1 VPPHIPGASLSTAD
15 AGALHS
21 AGVEQHVPR
30 PLTTGN
36 GNLLVC
42 LDSRLAIRDLYWP
55 YVGLHN
61 HLSGNRARIGVW
73 VDGRFSWI
81 HDPSWNTVPRYL
93 PGTLTTDAVAENRD
107 LGLTVTIN
115 DCVHHWD
122 DILLRRFVLENDTD
136 APRQVRLF
144 LAHDFLIAETDIAD
158 TAFYN
163 PFVDAMIHY
172 KRDTY
177 FLIAARTDEGG
188 IRQYAAGI
196 KGFRGAEGTWRD
208 AEDGELSMNPVAQGS
223 VDSTISV
230 WLNLPPRGA
239 ATARAWLCAGHTLDE
254 AVRLHR
260 HVEREGFQTL
270 VEETNRRWLDW
281 SARGM
286 DRVAALPEP
295 IPDIFRRSLLIIRTN
310 TDNRGAIIAAND
322 SDIMETARAHYSYMW
337 PRDGALVV
345 AGLDRLG
352 CDDIVRR
359 FFLFCRDILP
369 KDRPAFMHKYMA
381 DGSWGATWH
390 PWVVD
395 GKPEIPIQEDS
406 TALVVWAFCKIHAR
420 CRSNELAS
428 DLYSSLIRPCANF
441 MAAFRDE
448 ATRLP
453 LPSYDLWEERRGVHA
468 YTCGAVYGALVA
480 AADMADE
487 MGDADHASA
496 WRASAKEVREG
507 MERHLW
513 DDDAGTFARRLIE
526 TPAGYQKD
534 LTVDSALG
542 ALWQF
547 GAFTPRDPRIEA
559 TMRRVISCLWVK
571 TTVGGIARY
580 ENDYYFRRVDDV
592 ARVPGNPWIICTL
605 WAARWYIARAASRQE
620 LGTAMELILWAA
632 RHAMP
637 SGILPEQIH
646 PETGEPLSVAPLT
659 WSHSEFITAVLDYL
673 DAWDALP
680 EIT

>member
-1 VPPHIPGASLSTAD
+1 M
-15 AGALHS
+15 
-21 AGVEQHVPR
+21 PR
-30 PLTTGN
+30 PLITGN

-73 VDGRFSWI
+73 ADGRFSWI

-93 PGTLTTDAVAENRD
+93 PGTLATDAVAENRD
-107 LGLTVTIN
+107 LGITLTVN

-122 DILLRRFVLENDTD
+122 DILLRRFLLENDTD
-136 APRQVRLF
+136 VPRQVRLF

-177 FLIAARTDEGG
+177 FLIAARTEEGG

-230 WLNLPPRGA
+230 WLTLAPRGC
-239 ATARAWLCAGHTLDE
+239 ATAHAWICAGHTLDE
-254 AVRLHR
+254 AVRLHQ

-270 VEETNRRWLDW
+270 FDETNRRWEGW
-281 SARGM
+281 SERGM
-286 DRVAALPEP
+286 DRVSTLPEP
-295 IPDIFRRSLLIIRTN
+295 IPDIFRRSLLVIRAN

-345 AGLDRLG
+345 AALNRLG
-352 CDDIVRR
+352 CDDIARR

-395 GKPEIPIQEDS
+395 GKPEIPFQEDS
-406 TALVVWAFCKIHAR
+406 TALVVWAFWSVHQQ
-420 CRSNELAS
+420 CRSPELAGA
-428 DLYSSLIRPCANF
+428 LYGGLIRPCADF
-441 MAAFRDE
+441 MAGFRDE
-448 ATRLP
+448 KTGLP

-468 YTCGAVYGALVA
+468 YTCGAVYGALRA
-480 AADMADE
+480 AADLAGELGDASSASKWRQAADE
-487 MGDADHASA
+487 I
-496 WRASAKEVREG
+496 RAGIEQ
-507 MERHLW
+507 HLW
-513 DDDAGTFARRLIE
+513 DENASTFARRLVE
-526 TPAGYQKD
+526 TPDGYQRD
-534 LTVDSALG
+534 LTVDSALA

-547 GAFTPRDPRIEA
+547 GAFQPTDPKVEA

-571 TTVGGIARY
+571 TNVGGIARY
-580 ENDYYFRRVDDV
+580 ENDYYFRRVDDL

-605 WAARWYIARAASRQE
+605 WAARWYIARAASRQDM
-620 LGTAMELILWAA
+620 GTAMELILWAA
-632 RHAMP
+632 RRAMP
-637 SGILPEQIH
+637 SGVLPEQLH
-646 PETGEPLSVAPLT
+646 PETGDPLSVAPLT

-673 DAWDALP
+673 DAWDALSQVP
-680 EIT
+680 